1 MWCKH
6 FNWSSFLGLLNDD
19 QILWKYYKLS
29 LGGGVHWS
37 LEWWC
42 WASMFH
48 FQKSSVAEHIHQTT
62 LAWFW
67 LLTWNISPKHVLYI
81 YYNTLYLATVRSKA
95 NPEKNIYIE
104 IPECHWKQH
113 GLIMKDMQMAQ
124 YSHNTQIKT
133 HHK

>member
-29 LGGGVHWS
+29 WRGGGVTGLWS
-37 LEWWC
+37 GGVEHLCFTSRSPQWQNIFIKQHSLGFDC
-42 WASMFH
+42 WLGTSHQSMC
-48 FQKSSVAEHIHQTT
+48 
-62 LAWFW
+62 
-67 LLTWNISPKHVLYI
+67 YI

-133 HHK
+133 HHR